1 MLCAPPPW
9 QTGEAT
15 LQAVFSS
22 LSGQVGRVFANYEQ
36 SGCLETSPPT
46 SYVTELKDGRPRA
59 MILWV
64 MYCLEKLA
72 GGFKDTV
79 LTGVLSKETG
89 KGIGPE
95 EDGGAPREAA
105 PRSHGKKRKGG
116 KGKKRKGGQDTS
128 DEESGSE
135 EDGVLGDLVG
145 RLPTAAVWTAVC
157 SVVCSFVL
165 PRESDRRVPG
175 ARCSRTVTCM

>member
-1 MLCAPPPW
+1 M
-9 QTGEAT
+9 
-15 LQAVFSS
+15 FSS

-36 SGCLETSPPT
+36 SGCLESSQPT

-95 EDGGAPREAA
+95 EDGAAPKEAA
-105 PRSHGKKRKGG
+105 PRSSRKGGWGRGSSRGKGRKRKGG
-116 KGKKRKGGQDTS
+116 
-128 DEESGSE
+128 
-135 EDGVLGDLVG
+135 
-145 RLPTAAVWTAVC
+145 
-157 SVVCSFVL
+157 
-165 PRESDRRVPG
+165 
-175 ARCSRTVTCM
+175 ARHLR

>member
-1 MLCAPPPW
+1 
-9 QTGEAT
+9 
-15 LQAVFSS
+15 
-22 LSGQVGRVFANYEQ
+22 
-36 SGCLETSPPT
+36 
-46 SYVTELKDGRPRA
+46 

-105 PRSHGKKRKGG
+105 PRSNRKGG
-116 KGKKRKGGQDTS
+116 GGAWELEGQGQEAKG
-128 DEESGSE
+128 E
-135 EDGVLGDLVG
+135 
-145 RLPTAAVWTAVC
+145 
-157 SVVCSFVL
+157 
-165 PRESDRRVPG
+165 
-175 ARCSRTVTCM
+175 ARHLR

>member
-1 MLCAPPPW
+1 MMCAPPPW

-15 LQAVFSS
+15 LQAVFSA

-36 SGCLETSPPT
+36 SGCLEIAPPT
-46 SYVTELKDGRPRA
+46 SFVTELKDGRPRA

-89 KGIGPE
+89 KGIGPDE
-95 EDGGAPREAA
+95 EGRAPKEALPRRSKASGGRG
-105 PRSHGKKRKGG
+105 GKEIRGKGRKRKGG
-116 KGKKRKGGQDTS
+116 GIPQM
-128 DEESGSE
+128 
-135 EDGVLGDLVG
+135 
-145 RLPTAAVWTAVC
+145 
-157 SVVCSFVL
+157 
-165 PRESDRRVPG
+165 RRVA
-175 ARCSRTVTCM
+175 ARRMG